1 MDAKVVGPL
10 IVDGVDFATRG
21 FSPVAGV
28 DAAMTGGALV
38 LAVVSRCVYEG
49 QQRTGVCGGGRKR
62 QGEEGEEWRQG
73 GGGGVE
79 G

>member
-1 MDAKVVGPL
+1 M
-10 IVDGVDFATRG
+10 
-21 FSPVAGV
+21 
-28 DAAMTGGALV
+28 